1 MPFLPVPLTRFIG
14 RDAEL
19 TEAAALLAE
28 NRLLT
33 LTGPGGA
40 GKTRLALRLASNVA
54 EEFPD
59 GVWFA
64 DLSPLSSSE
73 FVWDRVALTLGVKEP
88 EPGRTWGDAVGRH
101 LATRLALIVLDNCE
115 HVVETAAEVV
125 AGVLAS
131 APRIKIVA
139 TSREPLGVAGEVTWA
154 VPSMIEGDA
163 VELFTDR
170 ARQALPQFRLH
181 DDDRKA
187 VLDICRRLDGLP
199 LAIELAAARTRAL
212 APARI
217 AAGLKDRFAL
227 LSTGPRG
234 GPRRQA
240 TLEASFDWSYDLL
253 AEPERALLRQL
264 SVFSGGF
271 DAEAA
276 LAVCPVASQ
285 GTSFGGLS

>member
-1 MPFLPVPLTRFIG
+1 MSPLPVPPTRFVG
-14 RDAEL
+14 REAEL

-33 LTGPGGA
+33 MTGPGGA
-40 GKTRLALRLASNVA
+40 GKTRLALRLASDVA

-64 DLSPLSSSE
+64 DLSPLSSGE
-73 FVWDRVALTLGVKEP
+73 FVWDRVTLTLGLK
-88 EPGRTWGDAVGRH
+88 EPGRGRTF
-101 LATRLALIVLDNCE
+101 ATRVALIVLDNCE

-125 AGVLAS
+125 TSVLAS
-131 APRIKIVA
+131 AQSAKVVT

-154 VPSMIEGDA
+154 VPPLIEADA
-163 VELFTDR
+163 VELFSDR
-170 ARQALPQFRLH
+170 ARLALPQFRLR

-217 AAGLKDRFAL
+217 ASGRKERLAL
-227 LSTGPRG
+227 LSPAAGDGSPV
-234 GPRRQA
+234 RRR
-240 TLEASFDWSYDLL
+240 AS
-253 AEPERALLRQL
+253 R
-264 SVFSGGF
+264 
-271 DAEAA
+271 
-276 LAVCPVASQ
+276 
-285 GTSFGGLS
+285 